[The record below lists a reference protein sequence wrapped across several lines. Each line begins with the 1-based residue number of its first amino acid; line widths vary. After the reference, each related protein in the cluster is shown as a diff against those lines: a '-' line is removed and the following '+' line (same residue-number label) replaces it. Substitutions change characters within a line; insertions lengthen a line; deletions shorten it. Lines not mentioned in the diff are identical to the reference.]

1 MEKQILIWV
10 LMVAVVCF
18 GLTMLA
24 LIDIIRKDFGSAKAK
39 LLWHFL
45 ALIPFIGWLLYL
57 IFGFRRGKRH
67 RA

>member
-1 MEKQILIWV
+1 MDKQILIWF
-10 LMVAVVCF
+10 LIAAVVCL

-24 LIDIIRKDFGSAKAK
+24 LMDILSKDFGSTRVKV
-39 LLWHFL
+39 LWHFL

-57 IFGFRRGKRH
+57 LFGFRKGRR